1 MIDSLYFFIRL
12 SIDDLLYDLEMK
24 LNKAILCLE
33 DGTYC
38 QGWTFLNPVF
48 SVGELVF
55 NTGMTGYQEVI
66 TDPSYCNQ
74 IVLFTYPEIG
84 NTGINFID
92 IESSKLHIKGIVAKN
107 ISFDPY
113 NWRIDLSLVQYL
125 ITYKIPHIF
134 GIDTR
139 YLVRYLTKFGSMI
152 GCISTYSVDY
162 TTLVGY
168 CQDCFDIKII
178 QQVTASKAYR
188 YSGKNKEHIWY
199 NKTILEYQYSTIQIV
214 VIDFG
219 LKQAILVSLKRY
231 NCNIIV
237 VSAFENYLTILSR
250 KPDGIILTNGPG
262 DPSSMTLVIQNVKQL
277 VLTNIPIL
285 GICLGHQIL
294 SLALGATTDK
304 LKFGHR
310 GLNHPV
316 SLLDRVSISSQ
327 NHGFVVKNNDLFQ
340 NKIYIS
346 SWNIND
352 NTIAGIVH
360 KSKPCFSVQYHPE
373 ASPGPHDAFELFY
386 HFIMV
391 IDLFR

>member
-1 MIDSLYFFIRL
+1 MQL
-12 SIDDLLYDLEMK
+12 SIYNLSYNLEMK
-24 LNKAILCLE
+24 LNKATLCLE

-38 QGWTFLNPVF
+38 HGWTFLNPIF

-55 NTGMTGYQEVI
+55 NTGMTGYQEVM

-84 NTGINFID
+84 NTGINSID
-92 IESSKLHIKGIVAKN
+92 MQSNQLHLSGIVIKN
-107 ISFDPY
+107 ISLDPY
-113 NWRIDLSLVQYL
+113 NWRIDSSLVQYL

-139 YLVRYLTKFGSMI
+139 YLVRYLRKFGAMI
-152 GCISTYSVDY
+152 GCITTDSVEY
-162 TTLVGY
+162 TSLLSY
-168 CQDCFDIKII
+168 CKGSFDIKIV
-178 QQVTASKAYR
+178 QQVTSCKS
-188 YSGKNKEHIWY
+188 YSYLGNNKEQIQY
-199 NKTILEYQYSTIQIV
+199 NKMILQDQYSTLNVV

-219 LKQAILVSLKRY
+219 LKQAILVNLKRY
-231 NCNIIV
+231 NCNIVV

-250 KPDGIILTNGPG
+250 KPDGIVLTNGPG
-262 DPSSMTLVIQNVKQL
+262 DPSSMILIIQNIKQL
-277 VLTNIPIL
+277 LLTNVPIF

-294 SLALGATTDK
+294 SLALGATTEK

-316 SLLDRVSISSQ
+316 SLLDHVYISSQ

-352 NTIAGIVH
+352 NTIAGIIH
-360 KSKPCFSVQYHPE
+360 KSRPCFSVQYHPE
-373 ASPGPHDAFELFY
+373 ASPGPHDTFDIFHNFIIIMRLFK
-386 HFIMV
+386 
-391 IDLFR
+391 